1 MVACH
6 SCVSKLIEF
15 VFAGENNH
23 RKNAVE
29 MGLTLKK
36 HVVNCRAPAVL
47 QTLSVQLSTTG
58 VGSIRVIR
66 YGHGVRVIRY
76 VDVVRGIRY
85 VDVACGTRYVDGVCG
100 IRYVEMAL
108 TWKFQP
114 LHVPM

>member
-1 MVACH
+1 MRPTCGSSWLSAARGIVQYSMVACH
-6 SCVSKLIEF
+6 SCVSRLIEF

-58 VGSIRVIR
+58 VGS
-66 YGHGVRVIRY
+66 
-76 VDVVRGIRY
+76 
-85 VDVACGTRYVDGVCG
+85 
-100 IRYVEMAL
+100 MA
-108 TWKFQP
+108 FA
-114 LHVPM
+114 M